1 MSIFSL
7 PRWVK
12 QHMYVNKT
20 FDLLAAQE
28 LETLRSRLAA
38 FSSEKPDVSVVIPA
52 WNEENNIFRTLSSLA
67 ANITTLRV
75 EIIVVNNNSTDRTQE
90 LLDLLGVRS
99 YFQPEQGIS
108 FARQLGLL
116 KARGKYHLCADSD
129 TIYPPF
135 WIESMVK
142 PMMTNEEIVG
152 VYGRYSFIPS
162 KKNHSRLL
170 YRIYEAFTGLLIRK
184 NRKNQ
189 EFMNFL
195 GFNMGFVTRI
205 AKETA
210 GFKVNNARVFDNAKG
225 SESYAAES
233 EDGRMAQ
240 RLLTKGRLRLV
251 TSQRARVYT
260 SSRRLEAEGGLFRS
274 FIDRFNRHA
283 NIFVKLKHTS

>member
-1 MSIFSL
+1 MSIINL

-12 QHMYVNKT
+12 QHLYVNKT
-20 FDLLAAQE
+20 FDSLSAEE
-28 LETLRSRLAA
+28 LEALRSRLSNFNAQ
-38 FSSEKPDVSVVIPA
+38 EPDVSVVIPA
-52 WNEENNIFRTLSSLA
+52 WNEENNIFRTLSSLS

-99 YFQPEQGIS
+99 YFQPQQGIS

-116 KARGKYHLCADSD
+116 KARGRYHLCADSD

-142 PMMTNEEIVG
+142 PMASNKEIVG
-152 VYGRYSFIPS
+152 VYGRYSFVPTTNTQSRIP
-162 KKNHSRLL
+162 

-195 GFNMGFVTRI
+195 GFNMGFVTHI

-210 GFKVNNARVFDNAKG
+210 GFKVNNARIFDNAKD

-240 RLLTKGRLRLV
+240 RLLTKGKLKLV
-251 TSQRARVYT
+251 TSPRARAFT

-274 FIDRFNRHA
+274 FIDRLNKHVG
-283 NIFVKLKHTS
+283 IFLKLRHTS